1 MAIRLRLF
9 ASIREHTGVEEE
21 SLELPQG
28 VQTLGALRERLRERG
43 PGWAECLDKSKA
55 VRGAVNQRMANDDEP
70 VHDGDEIAF
79 FPPVT
84 GG

>member
-1 MAIRLRLF
+1 MSIRLRLF
-9 ASIREHTGVEEE
+9 ASIREQTGVEEE
-21 SLELPQG
+21 TIDLPHG
-28 VQTLGALRERLRERG
+28 VENLGALRTHLRARG
-43 PGWAECLDKSKA
+43 SVWSECLDPTKS

-70 VHDGDEIAF
+70 IRDGDEIAF

>member
-9 ASIREHTGVEEE
+9 ASIREQTGVEEE
-21 SLELPQG
+21 TLALPDQIA
-28 VQTLGALRERLRERG
+28 TLGELREHLRARG
-43 PGWAECLDKSKA
+43 PSWSECLDPAKA
-55 VRGAVNQRMANDDEP
+55 IRGAVNQRMAQDQEP
-70 VHDGDEIAF
+70 VKDGDEIAF